1 MKNLLSSLCS
11 GFILAVPALLGLVVN
26 ARIFKGEYFS
36 ITYTLVLGCFGL
48 GSFGV
53 GLFAP
58 WLGRRG
64 YGRLKIFALLFGGAC
79 LAWLAALIVLGVL
92 NLTPLCIGQNN
103 GDGFNRLGECVIQ
116 TIAVGLVSTP
126 IVLALLAASA
136 SAIAGVLSVARIG
149 RRKA

>member
-1 MKNLLSSLCS
+1 MKKLLSSLGS
-11 GFILAVPALLGLVVN
+11 GFFLAVPALLGLVTN
-26 ARIFKGEYFS
+26 IETFKGEYFS

-64 YGRLKIFALLFGGAC
+64 FCRMKMFWLLFGGAC
-79 LAWLAALIVLGVL
+79 LAWLAALIVLGAL

-103 GDGFNRLGECVIQ
+103 GDGFNRLSECVIQ

-126 IVLALLAASA
+126 LALGLLAVDVLA
-136 SAIAGVLSVARIG
+136 IVGVHSIVRKV
-149 RRKA
+149 RR